1 MKHMVTLA
9 NGAVVPALGLGTWYL
24 GDHRNTRQQ
33 EIESL
38 QKGVEA
44 GMTLIDTAEMYGG
57 GRSEDLVGEAI
68 RDMDRT
74 KIFLVSKV
82 LPGNAGRK
90 NMERSLDAS
99 LSRLGTDY
107 LDLYLYHWRGSIPL
121 RETVECLESLQ
132 KGGKIRA
139 RKIGNAFAFQRD
151 ARRA

>member
-57 GRSEDLVGEAI
+57 GRS
-68 RDMDRT
+68 
-74 KIFLVSKV
+74 
-82 LPGNAGRK
+82 
-90 NMERSLDAS
+90 
-99 LSRLGTDY
+99 
-107 LDLYLYHWRGSIPL
+107 
-121 RETVECLESLQ
+121 
-132 KGGKIRA
+132 
-139 RKIGNAFAFQRD
+139 
-151 ARRA
+151 